1 LWHAASYNRH
11 SENAENTTMSTRT
24 PSQQIAELEA
34 KIARLR
40 QKDRALENGQK
51 IILGGMLLNAAR
63 TEPKIRQWVINEA
76 SKITRPADAKRL
88 APLLEELREVKPA
101 GFDSTQIGTPKT
113 GAPTQ
118 TGWGLDAGMVGT
130 PKIGG

>member
-1 LWHAASYNRH
+1 
-11 SENAENTTMSTRT
+11 MSTRT

-76 SKITRPADAKRL
+76 SKITRPADVKRL
-88 APLLEELREVKPA
+88 APLLDELREVREVKPA